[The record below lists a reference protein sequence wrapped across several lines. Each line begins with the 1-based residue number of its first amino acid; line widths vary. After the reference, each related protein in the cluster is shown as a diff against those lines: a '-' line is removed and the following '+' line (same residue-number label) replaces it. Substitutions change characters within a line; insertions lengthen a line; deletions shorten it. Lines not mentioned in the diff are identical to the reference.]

1 MSQCPILLAAFY
13 LSLFATIFLQ
23 LHYLLRCCYLFSTI
37 CYLFAIRHA
46 VNIIYPNHIFQLY
59 RTISCLL
66 SEPLSPIFYPLY
78 FPCYITLTSISTNH
92 SHTISIFPYSLSAIK
107 LYHPIFHSIISHN
120 MHYHYPLYYLP
131 TLYPILYPAAHIIS
145 AIALSNYI
153 QSKL

>member
-107 LYHPIFHSIISHN
+107 LYPIQ
-120 MHYHYPLYYLP
+120 
-131 TLYPILYPAAHIIS
+131 TIIS
-145 AIALSNYI
+145 ALYIFNPPSN
-153 QSKL
+153 QSIITILPPILPSYSSRNITNL